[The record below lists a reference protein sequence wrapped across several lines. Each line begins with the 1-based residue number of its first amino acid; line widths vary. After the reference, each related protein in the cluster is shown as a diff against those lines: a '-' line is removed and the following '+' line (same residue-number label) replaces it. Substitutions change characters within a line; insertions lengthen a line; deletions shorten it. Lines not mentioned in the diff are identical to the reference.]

1 MSSFR
6 NLANIIAGVEKAR
19 KGRGKGVPSLKK
31 AREAFKAD
39 QCRGNIAVHDGSSTK
54 GSNQPTSKGSWTTAA
69 KNFDGGGVRW

>member
-6 NLANIIAGVEKAR
+6 NLANIVAGVEKAR

-39 QCRGNIAVHDGSSTK
+39 QRKGNIALHDSSSTK
-54 GSNQPTSKGSWTTAA
+54 GSNQPVSKRNWTAAA
-69 KNFDGGGVRW
+69 KNFDGGSVRW